1 MKHLSSKR
9 KRKRE
14 RERFRNSIVRN
25 HYSLGPL
32 FESITRR
39 HGVFSQRD
47 TRARSPQD
55 ACFYMAM
62 SSTLNGIVAAKSP
75 LRSDYGIHRGFR
87 ATLFANPLRI
97 QSVSIFSKGKSRDRK
112 TWRIGPWKLIVF
124 PCSESTI
131 DCFPFPFFLLSLFR
145 SLAQVASNSF
155 YKLKNRWPFLALKLA
170 LERATCFYL
179 YARIRLATGDH
190 VFNGMISLKIQPRAT
205 LGGVGTGKGR
215 VSGERC
221 AVRHSTVS
229 RVGCFFEKN

>member
-1 MKHLSSKR
+1 
-9 KRKRE
+9 
-14 RERFRNSIVRN
+14 
-25 HYSLGPL
+25 
-32 FESITRR
+32 
-39 HGVFSQRD
+39 
-47 TRARSPQD
+47 
-55 ACFYMAM
+55 MAM
-62 SSTLNGIVAAKSP
+62 SSTLNAIVAAKSP
-75 LRSDYGIHRGFR
+75 LRSDSGNHRGTAFR

-112 TWRIGPWKLIVF
+112 TRRIGPWKLIVF
-124 PCSESTI
+124 LCSESTI

-155 YKLKNRWPFLALKLA
+155 YKVKNRWPFLALKLA

-190 VFNGMISLKIQPRAT
+190 VFSGMISLKIQPRAT
-205 LGGVGTGKGR
+205 LRGGGTGKGR

-221 AVRHSTVS
+221 AVRHSTVP